1 MTSPL
6 ATPWDIEPVKISGCI
21 PEEDDELQFV
31 TESKSVTI
39 ARMGVEIANRQFHC
53 TVEIRRR
60 HTQQPSSPQV
70 N

>member
-6 ATPWDIEPVKISGCI
+6 ATPWDIEPVKISGCK

-53 TVEIRRR
+53 TVRFVVGI
-60 HTQQPSSPQV
+60 PDSLPLLK
-70 N
+70 